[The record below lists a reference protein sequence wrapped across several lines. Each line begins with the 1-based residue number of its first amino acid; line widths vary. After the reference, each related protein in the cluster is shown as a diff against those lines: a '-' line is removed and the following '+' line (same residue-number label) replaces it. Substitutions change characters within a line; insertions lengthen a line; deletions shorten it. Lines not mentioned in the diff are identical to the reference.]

1 VHAKKIRAL
10 AGAAALVGWSGFV
23 APRIP
28 PRWQVPMHA
37 TLSAALVASTRAPLG
52 LGPPA
57 VWRGLRL
64 GTATATV
71 VFLGV
76 AASTRIPRVRA
87 DMAAR
92 ELPES
97 TVGWLAVRIPLGTV
111 WSEEAA
117 FRAAL
122 GTVAAEAFGPRWGPV
137 LQATAFG
144 LSHVPDAK
152 AMGEPVVGTVLV
164 TGVAGLAFAWCYE
177 RSGSLLAPILT
188 HLASNEAGAVAAVL
202 VQRAGLR
209 QTSRASARS

>member
-1 VHAKKIRAL
+1 
-10 AGAAALVGWSGFV
+10 
-23 APRIP
+23 
-28 PRWQVPMHA
+28 MHA

-71 VFLGV
+71 VSLGV

-122 GTVAAEAFGPRWGPV
+122 GTVAAEAFGPRWGRV

-152 AMGEPVVGTVLV
+152 RDG
-164 TGVAGLAFAWCYE
+164 
-177 RSGSLLAPILT
+177 
-188 HLASNEAGAVAAVL
+188 GARRGH
-202 VQRAGLR
+202 RAGDGCRGLGVR
-209 QTSRASARS
+209 LAATNGRAACSRRS

>member
-1 VHAKKIRAL
+1 
-10 AGAAALVGWSGFV
+10 
-23 APRIP
+23 
-28 PRWQVPMHA
+28 MHA